1 MATLRNTW
9 LPATNLNATLTSS
22 DPSVQITDNAGAFGV
37 LSSGQS
43 ASNTANPFGVTL
55 AGNTPYSRNLAFTLN
70 LSGAGG
76 YTASV
81 PLVVQ
86 VRSSIQEVEGRISV
100 ATSRGRRT
108 KSTSLPTTFASWQV
122 RR

>member
-1 MATLRNTW
+1 M
-9 LPATNLNATLTSS
+9 
-22 DPSVQITDNAGAFGV
+22 
-37 LSSGQS
+37 
-43 ASNTANPFGVTL
+43 TL

-86 VRSSIQEVEGRISV
+86 VRSSIQNVQGTITGNVTWTKDKTYVITNNIGVPAGSTLTIEPGTTVRFNGDFTFTIAGTLIARGTAEERIRN
-100 ATSRGRRT
+100 A
-108 KSTSLPTTFASWQV
+108 
-122 RR
+122 